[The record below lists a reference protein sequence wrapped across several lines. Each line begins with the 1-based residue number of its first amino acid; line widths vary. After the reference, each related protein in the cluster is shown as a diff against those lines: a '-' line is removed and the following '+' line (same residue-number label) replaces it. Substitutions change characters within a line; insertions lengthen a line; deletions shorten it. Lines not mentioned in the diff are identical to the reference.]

1 MAALITKFNIEP
13 VQLKE
18 KDLINLGVC
27 WSVYISLLL
36 EDFYS
41 HFLITGRFYS
51 QDWEIS
57 LNGHQ
62 IRCVV
67 TKIAIDIL
75 TREAGDCRPCKG

>member
-1 MAALITKFNIEP
+1 MAALNTKFNIEP

-51 QDWEIS
+51 QGLRDQSQWS
-57 LNGHQ
+57 SDPLCGY
-62 IRCVV
+62 
-67 TKIAIDIL
+67 
-75 TREAGDCRPCKG
+75 

>member
-1 MAALITKFNIEP
+1 MAALITEFNIEP

-51 QDWEIS
+51 QD
-57 LNGHQ
+57 
-62 IRCVV
+62 
-67 TKIAIDIL
+67 
-75 TREAGDCRPCKG
+75 